1 MSICT
6 APVSLRPG
14 GEADSRKLP
23 SVRGLA
29 RIQTRRRNDTEAPIC
44 ELKATLRKRGNS
56 NPAIPL
62 SFRLQ
67 EIGREKQSPH
77 STRKWKPCPFVISSI
92 PLAQQAVCRF
102 GMYIFFIS
110 ARRRRYKGRD
120 MLRNISST
128 RSFPTMFARISAFS
142 LAILALPLVA
152 SSAVP
157 KAGTNT
163 TVTGG
168 ECNTGSAQ
176 CCKSVQD
183 VSCSVFLSFSQG
195 IPLIVAYP
203 QPKSDAVQSALGL
216 LGIPIGDITANV

>member
-1 MSICT
+1 MNICLV
-6 APVSLRPG
+6 PVSLWSV

-23 SVRGLA
+23 SVRRLT
-29 RIQTRRRNDTEAPIC
+29 RIQTRRNDTEAPIC

-56 NPAIPL
+56 NLAIPL

-67 EIGREKQSPH
+67 EIGREKQSPQ
-77 STRKWKPCPFVISSI
+77 STRKWKPRPLIISSI
-92 PLAQQAVCRF
+92 LLAQQAVCRF

-120 MLRNISST
+120 KLKNISST

-142 LAILALPLVA
+142 LAILALPLLVA

-163 TVTGG
+163 TVP
-168 ECNTGSAQ
+168 AA
-176 CCKSVQD
+176 SVT
-183 VSCSVFLSFSQG
+183 
-195 IPLIVAYP
+195 P
-203 QPKSDAVQSALGL
+203 VQRNAASLFR
-216 LGIPIGDITANV
+216 T